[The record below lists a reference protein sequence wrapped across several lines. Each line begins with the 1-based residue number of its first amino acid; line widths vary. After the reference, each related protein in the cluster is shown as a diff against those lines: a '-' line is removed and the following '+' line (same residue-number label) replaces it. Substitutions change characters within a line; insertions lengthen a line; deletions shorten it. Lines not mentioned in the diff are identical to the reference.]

1 MYVSIDLLSDS
12 VYFVFPVSFLSLF
25 IWISFLPPSPSPLVY
40 FFILF
45 TREGS
50 WRVVVVGR
58 GGRGGCDLTVVFN
71 PLCVLKDVSPLL

>member
-25 IWISFLPPSPSPLVY
+25 IWISFLPLPSPVY

-58 GGRGGCDLTVVFN
+58 GRGGCDLTVVFN

>member
-25 IWISFLPPSPSPLVY
+25 IWISFLPPPSPLVY

-58 GGRGGCDLTVVFN
+58 GGRGCDLTVVFN